1 MVAAAPSNAYYAQ
14 GMARAFAGALI
25 FSFPLLMTM
34 EMWWLG
40 FYADPLRLALFLG
53 LGLPGLYGLS
63 YYAGFRHT
71 FTWQDDVLDALAAY
85 AVGFAASA
93 ALLTVFAVIEPGLSP
108 RELVGTVAIQ
118 ALPAAIGALLARS
131 QLRGGG
137 GDDDDHDEDDDEG
150 PSAHRAGY
158 VSQLF
163 LMMIG
168 AVFVAFNV
176 APTEEMILI
185 AYQMNA
191 WHAVV
196 LALASLGLLHAFVY
210 KVGFAGQEAG
220 HGSGSGVRTFL
231 HFTLAG
237 YAIALLLSLYI
248 LWTFGRTDGVQA
260 GEVIKIVVVL
270 AFPASLGAA
279 AARLLV

>member
-1 MVAAAPSNAYYAQ
+1 MAAVAQSNAAYAK

-40 FYADPLRLALFLG
+40 FTTDPLRLGLFLAV
-53 LGLPGLYGLS
+53 GLPGLYGLS
-63 YYAGFRHT
+63 YYAGFRET

-85 AVGFAASA
+85 AIGFIASA
-93 ALLTVFAVIEPGLSP
+93 VLLSVFAVLEPGQSA
-108 RELVGTVAIQ
+108 REVIGMVAIQ

-131 QLRGGG
+131 QLRG
-137 GDDDDHDEDDDEG
+137 DHDTEDDEQ
-150 PSAHRAGY
+150 PSTRRSGY

-168 AVFVAFNV
+168 AVFIAFNV
-176 APTEEMILI
+176 APTEEISLI
-185 AYQMNA
+185 AYKMSD
-191 WHAVV
+191 WHAIV
-196 LALASLGLLHAFVY
+196 LVLASLGLLHALVY
-210 KVGFAGQEAG
+210 NVGFAGEEEG
-220 HGSGSGVRTFL
+220 HGSGSAFRTFL

-248 LWTFGRTDGVQA
+248 LWTFGRTDGVHSA
-260 GEVIKIVVVL
+260 ELVKLVIVL

>member
-1 MVAAAPSNAYYAQ
+1 MAAIAQSNAAYAK

-53 LGLPGLYGLS
+53 LGLPALYGLS
-63 YYAGFRHT
+63 YYAGFRDT

-93 ALLTVFAVIEPGLSP
+93 ILLAIFAVIEPGLSS
-108 RELVGTVAIQ
+108 RELIGMVAIQ
-118 ALPAAIGALLARS
+118 ALPAAVGALLARS
-131 QLRGGG
+131 QLRGG
-137 GDDDDHDEDDDEG
+137 DDDGEVGDQ
-150 PSAHRAGY
+150 PSARRSGY

-163 LMMIG
+163 LMVIG
-168 AVFVAFNV
+168 ALFVAFNV

-185 AYQMNA
+185 AYQMSA
-191 WHAVV
+191 WHTVV
-196 LALASLGLLHAFVY
+196 LVLASLGLLHAFVY
-210 KVGFAGQEAG
+210 NVGFAGQEEG
-220 HGSGSGVRTFL
+220 HGSGSALRTFA

-248 LWTFGRTDGVQA
+248 LWTFGRSDGVHSS
-260 GEVIKIVVVL
+260 ELIKIVVVL